1 MAILGCPELLSDQAT
16 VLPLIDGKDW
26 SVGLADNGVSV
37 PLEASYM

>member
-16 VLPLIDGKDW
+16 VLPPIDGNDW
-26 SVGLADNGVSV
+26 FVGLADKGVSE